1 MFGRCVGLDKKLGR
15 ALNADFW
22 ALFVVLFGFAGAR
35 PPVHMAVERE
45 PFVISAVLVWGG
57 AICRL

>member
-1 MFGRCVGLDKKLGR
+1 M
-15 ALNADFW
+15 
-22 ALFVVLFGFAGAR
+22 LFGFAGAR

-57 AICRL
+57 GYLPSLNAYLVHKVVGGFIKPAI